1 MLCRYFE
8 FTKNRLVPSY
18 FFNIFSNSLKQIGI
32 KELSVP
38 VISKIVKIFEDGA
51 IKWLLM
57 KKQRKK

>member
-1 MLCRYFE
+1 
-8 FTKNRLVPSY
+8 
-18 FFNIFSNSLKQIGI
+18 LKQIGI